1 MSSAG
6 RCPSDGATGG
16 RCQTDGVPEE
26 WLVEERAASPAELHA
41 SWPAATAAPGVRR
54 VAVCRPTGAALVI
67 GSTQSI
73 DIVDTD
79 MARSAGIDVVRRRS
93 GGGAVL
99 VTPDDPVW
107 IDVWVPAADD
117 RWNADVTGAFGWV
130 GMAWGTAL
138 GHLGLHGIDV
148 QGAGPGACT
157 RWSSLVC
164 FGGVGAG
171 EVSVGGRK
179 VVGLAQR
186 RTRAGAWFHSA
197 CVQHWDPTV
206 LLGLLD
212 LSPGERAAAS
222 EGLSAA
228 VTGVADEVR
237 RMRAPGGGASGPAD
251 VVAAF
256 LGSLG

>member
-1 MSSAG
+1 M
-6 RCPSDGATGG
+6 
-16 RCQTDGVPEE
+16 PEE
-26 WLVEERAASPAELHA
+26 WLVEERAGSPAGLHA
-41 SWPAATAAPGVRR
+41 SWPAAAVDPGVRR
-54 VAVCRPTGAALVI
+54 VAVCRPTSTALVL

-73 DIVDTD
+73 EIVDTE

-107 IDVWVPAADD
+107 IDVWVPAGDD
-117 RWNADVTGAFGWV
+117 RWSADVTGAFGWV
-130 GMAWGTAL
+130 GMAWGSAL
-138 GHLGLHGIDV
+138 GRLGLDGIDV
-148 QGAGPGACT
+148 QGAGPGLCT

-197 CVQHWDPTV
+197 CVQHWDPTI

-212 LSPGERAAAS
+212 LSPGERAAAG
-222 EGLSAA
+222 EGLATA
-228 VTGVADEVR
+228 VTGVADEGR
-237 RMRAPGGGASGPAD
+237 DTGAPGGGARGPAD
-251 VVAAF
+251 VVVAF
-256 LGSLG
+256 LDSLT